1 MHVYISN
8 VNIRGLL
15 SELSLRGGGGG
26 GGGGSLFFV
35 VVKLDFEIA
44 VDQQTKVHDKTFEGV
59 PDSGCPQCSRDSHAL
74 IWSIFSS
81 ILPNHLYM
89 LKTVLW
95 CALLVATSHLNTY
108 KCPANFRICHQFIL
122 KTLLKI
128 PLEIQFYVDSED
140 FMKKY

>member
-15 SELSLRGGGGG
+15 FESSLRGE
-26 GGGGSLFFV
+26 GGSLFFV

-95 CALLVATSHLNTY
+95 CALLVATTTSHLNTY
-108 KCPANFRICHQFIL
+108 TKFYQNRI
-122 KTLLKI
+122 KI
-128 PLEIQFYVDSED
+128 G
-140 FMKKY
+140 